1 MHIRGVILEG
11 YSNAGKTSVLRAIKQ
26 YQSQDETAER
36 SVVILGEHYS
46 QILNNN
52 HGGYVSL
59 SRVEHIKLLRE
70 RIDMLKKLN
79 EWAVQLGP
87 ASRRSRGLFYVLE
100 RFHLNH
106 RAAFP
111 NSNNIEI
118 NEIEEQL
125 VSLGA
130 KCILLTIS
138 PEIAEDRIKSRQ
150 PNEWVN
156 KTKDEVNLSINE
168 LLNTQN
174 VLRQQAEI
182 SKVPTLEINTDDKD
196 WIKYV
201 RTIME
206 GNDFA

>member
-11 YSNAGKTSVLRAIKQ
+11 YSNAGKTSLLRAIKQ
-26 YQSQDETAER
+26 YQSQDESAER

-52 HGGYVSL
+52 HGEYVSL
-59 SRVEHIKLLRE
+59 TRKEHIKLLRE
-70 RIDMLKKLN
+70 RVEMLKKLN

-87 ASRRSRGLFYVLE
+87 ASRRAKGLFYVLE

-111 NSNNIEI
+111 NSENKEI
-118 NEIEEQL
+118 IEIEEHL

-138 PEIAEDRIKSRQ
+138 PEIVEDRIKSRQ
-150 PNEWVN
+150 PDEWIN
-156 KTKDEVNLSINE
+156 KSEKEVKSSINE
-168 LLNTQN
+168 LLNVQN
-174 VLRQQAEI
+174 VLRHQAEL
-182 SKVPTLEINTDDKD
+182 SRVPTIEINTDNKD
-196 WIKYV
+196 WNRYV
-201 RTIME
+201 RIIME